1 VRAAL
6 AELAGTVHN
15 GSRRP
20 LNGASAVPGVVP
32 TELGRAHTSRG
43 PQSRGLVASDGPRNR
58 TVSSMGLGRPRFIT
72 GSDARPLRHA
82 RVIRDHHVAE
92 QPRMARPE
100 LR

>member
-6 AELAGTVHN
+6 AELAGTVPN
-15 GSRRP
+15 GSRRS
-20 LNGASAVPGVVP
+20 LNGAAAVPGVVP
-32 TELGRAHTSRG
+32 TELGRAHTGRG
-43 PQSRGLVASDGPRNR
+43 PQSRVLSPATALENR

-72 GSDARPLRHA
+72 RSDARPLRHA
-82 RVIRDHHVAE
+82 RVIRDHHVAD